1 MSKLIF
7 LGSSN
12 AIPDLTHEN
21 SHMAVVGEV
30 GILLIDCVGN
40 PMVRLPQAGV
50 DLRAITDVILTHFHP
65 DHVSGIALLLMDL
78 WLLGR
83 NSPLNLYGLEYT
95 LSRVE
100 KMMDLY
106 GWDAWP
112 GFFPVRLSPI
122 PEEEMAVVLENDEWR
137 IFASPVN
144 HLIPNVGLRLEFV
157 QSGKTL
163 IYSSDTEPCP
173 QVVRLARDADV
184 LIHEATG
191 SAQGHSSASQAGE
204 IASQARAKR
213 LYLIHYPT
221 GEFMNENL
229 ITEAQ
234 RAFGGPVSLAE
245 DFLVLEF

>member
-1 MSKLIF
+1 MPKLII
-7 LGSSN
+7 LGTAGAVPDERHDNTHMLLLGEERRVLVDSASN
-12 AIPDLTHEN
+12 PVTRLRQIGIEPN
-21 SHMAVVGEV
+21 S
-30 GILLIDCVGN
+30 
-40 PMVRLPQAGV
+40 
-50 DLRAITDVILTHFHP
+50 ITDIIMTHFHP

-83 NSPLNLYGLEYT
+83 NNPLNLYGLEYT

-106 GWDAWP
+106 GWDTWP